1 MHDVKGNQWI
11 LRAVIFLTSQTISLF
26 GSSIVGFAIIW
37 YITLETSSGSLM
49 TISILCTFLP
59 QILISLFAGVWADRY
74 SRKKLIIFSDLF
86 ISFATLILAIFFLS
100 GVKSLSLIFLASI
113 IRSIGA
119 GVQTPAVGAILP
131 QIVPMEKLTRVN
143 GINSVISSVT
153 LLLSPAVGAL
163 LLGSAGFAYALLFDV
178 VTAIIAV
185 IVLSFL
191 QVEAIVKSEKA
202 ASTIKEL
209 ISGIRYIREH
219 ILIKY
224 LLIFYALFFFLITPA
239 AFLTPLLVERSF
251 GSDVW
256 RLMANE
262 LSWTIGSVL
271 GGIFISIRGGFKN
284 RIYTM
289 AVACLAF
296 GITFALL
303 GVANNFILYLTI
315 MLISGIFMPIF
326 STSEIVLIQ
335 ENVEELMLG
344 RVFSIIQIIAS
355 VTMPLG
361 MVIFGPIADIIKIEY
376 LMIGTGIFLS
386 FLALY
391 IFSNKTILCM
401 DEGNK

>member
-1 MHDVKGNQWI
+1 
-11 LRAVIFLTSQTISLF
+11 
-26 GSSIVGFAIIW
+26 
-37 YITLETSSGSLM
+37 
-49 TISILCTFLP
+49 
-59 QILISLFAGVWADRY
+59 
-74 SRKKLIIFSDLF
+74 
-86 ISFATLILAIFFLS
+86 
-100 GVKSLSLIFLASI
+100 
-113 IRSIGA
+113 
-119 GVQTPAVGAILP
+119 
-131 QIVPMEKLTRVN
+131 MEKLTRVN

-239 AFLTPLLVERSF
+239 AFLTPLLVER
-251 GSDVW
+251 